1 LREAI
6 GKAQRDRDE
15 VYATN
20 ILSFTSL
27 PIDPMILQE
36 EHEFR
41 LSQKGGL
48 QLTIPVGDS
57 EEERGDKDASESED
71 EAQAQRSVASL
82 DSIAENADFVSLE

>member
-1 LREAI
+1 
-6 GKAQRDRDE
+6 
-15 VYATN
+15 VN

-27 PIDPMILQE
+27 LIDPAILQE

-41 LSQKGGL
+41 LSQRGGL

-57 EEERGDKDASESED
+57 EEERGDTASESED
-71 EAQAQRSVASL
+71 KAQRSVASL